1 MIKGFRQIASLT
13 ALSRLVGMLRD
24 MAFAYFL
31 GASGLM
37 DGWTIGFKIPNLAR
51 RLFGEG
57 AASSSIIPIYS
68 EQLQK
73 DPEEAKKLAST
84 VITVVFVLLSA
95 IVLLGEGIILVYYK
109 FFAIYQGTE
118 TKLQLSAI
126 MLPEMVLICIVA
138 ILGGL
143 LNAHRHFAAPA
154 AAPTVLNLFLIGAL
168 CISGWVFG
176 MQPASQV
183 FFVAVA
189 VILAGLV
196 QVFIQLPPLW
206 ARGIY
211 IRPAWHVRSEAFKK
225 VILLMMPMVIGL
237 TATQINT
244 FANDLI
250 ALWFSGS
257 PEKGAFFSLF
267 GINIRYPL
275 WEGAVSQLF
284 YSQRLYQ
291 FPLGVF
297 GISLATAIFPVMS
310 AEASAKDFKAFCI
323 TVARGLRC
331 TVFIALP
338 ATIGLLLVARPLV
351 SVLFERGRFTDTDT
365 IRTAWTLAFY
375 ALGLCGYSAQIVA
388 VYAFY
393 SLQDSKAPAIT
404 ASIAVVTNIVL
415 NLTLMWFLGTGGL
428 AASTALCS
436 YLQVAIL
443 MTVLRRRLGPT
454 ILDGFMPAFWK
465 TVLATLCMTGAVVIA
480 FAFSS
485 GVVNMFKFSKGIAVL
500 FKLLLAVPSGAAVYL
515 LAAKFLRIE
524 MLSLLTGARQIP
536 LSGNSQ

>member
-13 ALSRLVGMLRD
+13 ALSRVVGMLRD

-57 AASSSIIPIYS
+57 AASSSVIPIYS
-68 EQLQK
+68 EQLHK
-73 DPEEAKKLAST
+73 DPEEARKLAST
-84 VITVVFVLLSA
+84 VVTVVFVLLSA
-95 IVLLGEGIILVYYK
+95 VVLLGEGIILVYYK
-109 FFAIYQGTE
+109 FFAIYEGTE

-126 MLPEMVLICIVA
+126 MLPEMILICEVA
-138 ILGGL
+138 ILGGI

-168 CISGWVFG
+168 CLSGWVFG
-176 MQPASQV
+176 MKPASQV
-183 FFVAVA
+183 FVLAVA

-206 ARGIY
+206 ARGVY
-211 IRPAWHVRSEAFKK
+211 IRPAWHIRSEAFRK
-225 VILLMMPMVIGL
+225 VMLLMAPMVLGL

-244 FANDLI
+244 FADDLI

-257 PEKGAFFSLF
+257 PEKGEFFSWF
-267 GINIRYPL
+267 GCQIKYPL

-310 AEASAKDFKAFCI
+310 AEAAAKDFKAFYATI
-323 TVARGLRC
+323 ARGLRC
-331 TVFIALP
+331 SIFIALP
-338 ATIGLLLVARPLV
+338 ATVGLLFVARPLV
-351 SVLFERGRFTDTDT
+351 SVLFERGRFTDADT
-365 IRTAWTLAFY
+365 LRTAWTLSFY
-375 ALGLCGYSAQIVA
+375 VLGLCGYFAQHVV

-393 SLQDSKAPAIT
+393 SLQDSKSPAIS
-404 ASIAVVTNIVL
+404 ASIAVVTNVVL

-428 AASTALCS
+428 AASTAICS

-443 MTVLRRRLGPT
+443 MTVFHRRLGRT
-454 ILDGFMPAFWK
+454 CLDGFMSALWK
-465 TVLATLCMTGAVVIA
+465 TVVATACMSVAVILAA
-480 FAFSS
+480 AFSKS
-485 GVVNMFKFSKGIAVL
+485 LPDILKLLIAVPL
-500 FKLLLAVPSGAAVYL
+500 GTAVFL

-524 MLSLLTGARQIP
+524 MLSLLTGTKQTAEKTA
-536 LSGNSQ
+536 LS

>member
-13 ALSRLVGMLRD
+13 MLSRVVGMLRD

-57 AASSSIIPIYS
+57 AASSSVIPIYS
-68 EQLQK
+68 EQLHK

-84 VITVVFVLLSA
+84 IVTVVFVLLSA

-109 FFAIYQGTE
+109 FFAVYEGTQ

-126 MLPEMVLICIVA
+126 MLPEMVLICEVA
-138 ILGGL
+138 ILGGI

-154 AAPTVLNLFLIGAL
+154 AAPTVLNIFLIGAL
-168 CISGWVFG
+168 CLSGWVFA
-176 MQPASQV
+176 MEPASQIYV
-183 FFVAVA
+183 LAVA

-206 ARGIY
+206 ARGVY
-211 IRPAWHVRSEAFKK
+211 IRPAWHVRSESFKK
-225 VILLMMPMVIGL
+225 IILLMAPMIIGL

-250 ALWFSGS
+250 ALWLSGS
-257 PEKGAFFSLF
+257 PEKGKFFSLF
-267 GINIRYPL
+267 GSQIKYPF

-310 AEASAKDFKAFCI
+310 AEAAAKDFKAFCATI
-323 TVARGLRC
+323 SRGLRC

-338 ATIGLLLVARPLV
+338 ATVGLLLVARPLV
-351 SVLFERGRFTDTDT
+351 SVLFQRGRFTDTDT

-375 ALGLCGYSAQIVA
+375 VLGLCGYSAQSVV

-393 SLQDSKAPAIT
+393 SLQNSKVPAIS
-404 ASIAVVTNIVL
+404 AGIAVVTNIVL
-415 NLTLMWFLGTGGL
+415 NLTLMWFLGTAGL
-428 AASTALCS
+428 AASTALCA

-443 MTVLRRRLGPT
+443 MTVLHRRLGAA
-454 ILDGFMPAFWK
+454 ILEGFVPGLSK
-465 TVLATLCMTGAVVIA
+465 TVLAMLGMSGAVVVA
-480 FAFSS
+480 LAFSR
-485 GVVNMFKFSKGIAVL
+485 GLPDIL
-500 FKLLLAVPSGAAVYL
+500 KLLLAVPSGAVVYL

-524 MLSLLTGARQIP
+524 MLSLLTGTKHLAQKVK
-536 LSGNSQ
+536 

>member
-1 MIKGFRQIASLT
+1 MVRGFRQIASLT
-13 ALSRLVGMLRD
+13 MLSRVVGMLRD

-57 AASSSIIPIYS
+57 AASSSLIPIYS
-68 EQLQK
+68 EQLHK

-84 VITVVFVLLSA
+84 VVTVIFVLLSA

-109 FFAIYQGTE
+109 FFTVYEGTQ

-126 MLPEMVLICIVA
+126 MLPEMVLICMVA

-154 AAPTVLNLFLIGAL
+154 AAPTVLNLFLIGAI

-176 MQPASQV
+176 MEPASQV
-183 FFVAVA
+183 FVLAVA
-189 VILAGLV
+189 VILAGIV

-206 ARGIY
+206 ARGVY
-211 IRPAWHVRSEAFKK
+211 IRPAWHIRSEAFKK

-257 PEKGAFFSLF
+257 PEKGTFFSLF
-267 GINIRYPL
+267 GAQIRYPL

-310 AEASAKDFKAFCI
+310 AEVAAKDFKTFCVTI
-323 TVARGLRC
+323 SRGLRC

-338 ATIGLLLVARPLV
+338 ATVGLLLVANPLI
-351 SVLFERGRFTDTDT
+351 SVLFQRGRFTDTDT
-365 IRTAWTLAFY
+365 IRTAWTLSFY
-375 ALGLCGYSAQIVA
+375 ALGLCGYSAQQVVI
-388 VYAFY
+388 YAFY
-393 SLQDSKAPAIT
+393 SLQDSKMPAIS

-428 AASTALCS
+428 AASTAICS

-443 MTVLRRRLGPT
+443 MTVLYRRLGPD
-454 ILDGFMPAFWK
+454 ILDGFAPALLK
-465 TVLATLCMTGAVVIA
+465 TTAATLCMYGAVVIA
-480 FAFSS
+480 LAFSKDLP
-485 GVVNMFKFSKGIAVL
+485 NI
-500 FKLLLAVPSGAAVYL
+500 FKLLLAVPSGVVIYL

-524 MLSLLTGARQIP
+524 MLSLLTGTRQIAKK
-536 LSGNSQ
+536 